1 VSSWYRPIIV
11 LVPGGNGPHLQCV
24 CLPLR
29 CLQEIST
36 ACRTPKTPERHFM
49 TACMNKEKGNVTDGY
64 YAALA
69 TLRNR
74 RVDIVPLR

>member
-1 VSSWYRPIIV
+1 
-11 LVPGGNGPHLQCV
+11 
-24 CLPLR
+24 LR